1 MKKII
6 YILLASLFLFLPSVF
21 AKGRVVLSPQEAF
34 AHSVTKGEDALLVN
48 ITPAKHIYL
57 YDNKIKFEI
66 IKPKNVDL
74 TKEVKL
80 PPYVQ
85 YKEWQVHFD
94 KVDAKI
100 PYSLIKQSVNSNKIT
115 FRLSFQGCSKDGICY
130 APIHEDYEFDL
141 GSSTTAQNSSN
152 LTQEES
158 IALNLKNSSFIV
170 TIATF
175 FGFGLLL
182 ALTPCIFPMIPI
194 LSSIIV
200 AQTNSSGKIGM
211 KHSFMLSLVY
221 VLSMALAYTVA
232 GILAGLFGANIQVL
246 LQNPWVIGAFSA
258 IFVLLSFSMFGFYE
272 LAMPKFIQNRLTK
285 TSSEMEGRGYIG
297 VAIMGF
303 LSALIVG
310 PCVAAPLAGAL
321 VYIGQS
327 GDALLGGLALFVMS
341 LGMGMPLLAIGL
353 GAGKYMPKPG
363 TWMNTI
369 TAVFGVVMLAMAI
382 WMLSRFVN
390 GTIILFL
397 WTFLTMGSAV
407 YMGALESLGDNK
419 SGWKKLIKSIAVILF
434 VYSLF
439 LFVGAFSHATDPL
452 NPLGKILENRVVT
465 TSATNGVAQEKK
477 SSFTRVKTLKELK
490 NIIATSKKPIVLD
503 FYADW
508 CVSCLE
514 LEKYTFTDK
523 RVISKFQNFTV
534 LQVDVTKNSDED
546 FKIQKEFGL
555 YGPPAI
561 LFFNNGVEQKT
572 KRIIGFIEA
581 DKFLEHLD
589 SI

>member
-34 AHSVTKGEDALLVN
+34 SYSVTKGDNALLMN
-48 ITPAKHIYL
+48 LTPSKHIYV

-66 IKPKNVDL
+66 IKPKKVDL
-74 TKEVKL
+74 TKDIKL

-94 KVDAKI
+94 PVDAKI
-100 PYSLIKQSVNSNKIT
+100 PFSLIKQHVNSNQIT
-115 FRLSFQGCSKDGICY
+115 FRLTFQGCSKDGICY
-130 APIHEDYEFDL
+130 APIHKDYEFDL
-141 GSSTTAQNSSN
+141 NSPASTQKSSN

-158 IALNLKNSSFIV
+158 IALNLKNSSFLV

-200 AQTNSSGKIGM
+200 AQTNKSGKIGM

-221 VLSMALAYTVA
+221 VLAMSLAYTVA
-232 GILAGLFGANIQVL
+232 GVLAGLFGSNIQVL
-246 LQNPWVIGAFSA
+246 LQNPWVIGTFSA
-258 IFVLLSFSMFGFYE
+258 IFVLLSLSMFGFYE
-272 LAMPKFIQNRLTK
+272 LAMPKFIQNRITK

-363 TWMNTI
+363 AWMNRI

-382 WMLSRFVN
+382 WMLARFVD

-397 WTFLTMGSAV
+397 WTFLAMSSAI
-407 YMGALESLGDNK
+407 YMGALESLGDNA

-452 NPLGKILENRVVT
+452 NPLGKILENRVAST
-465 TSATNGVAQEKK
+465 TSNSVAQGEK
-477 SSFTRVKTLKELK
+477 SLFTRVKTLKELK
-490 NIIATSKKPIVLD
+490 NIVATSKKPIVLD

-514 LEKYTFTDK
+514 LGKYTFADK
-523 RVISKFQNFTV
+523 RVIAKFQDFTV

-561 LFFNNGVEQKT
+561 LFFKDGVEQKP